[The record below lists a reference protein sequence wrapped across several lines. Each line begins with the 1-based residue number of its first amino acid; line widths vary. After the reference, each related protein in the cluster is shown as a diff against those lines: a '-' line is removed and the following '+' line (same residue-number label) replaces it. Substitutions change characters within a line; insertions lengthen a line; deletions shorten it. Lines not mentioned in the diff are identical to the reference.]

1 MIALLGFI
9 LMFALYTFNVVD
21 AQTTILV
28 LEIITIVEIV
38 ILSIAFTIKTFNI
51 IKNRFFR
58 CVRLYKM
65 ILDMLSIYDEYE
77 NNGVVDMAVLVRDD
91 IYDMCIT
98 LINKLSKIKIK
109 NLNQP
114 QYLDVLNMYNFCSKL
129 IESIESEDEED
140 EQDNSK
146 GIN

>member
-9 LMFALYTFNVVD
+9 LMFALYTSNVVD

-28 LEIITIVEIV
+28 LEIFTIVEIV
-38 ILSIAFTIKTFNI
+38 ILGIAFTIKTFDI
-51 IKNRFFR
+51 IKSRFIR

-65 ILDMLSIYDEYE
+65 ILDMLVIYDEYE
-77 NNGVVDMAVLVRDD
+77 NNGVEEMAILVRDD
-91 IYDMCIT
+91 IYVMCIT